1 MAAAA
6 WFDAIPRWR
15 ERLLTSPAFQR
26 WAEANLLTRWIAR
39 RRATQVFDLMA
50 GFVYSQVLLACVRL
64 GLLERLASS
73 GPQTLPALATA
84 LGLPG
89 PHCERLLRAAV
100 ALRLLERR
108 AGDRFGLG
116 ALGAPLAANPGLR
129 ALVEHHQ
136 ALYGDLADPVA
147 LLRGDAGDGALARF
161 WRYAGQAGQAG
172 GAQRAAAYSALM
184 AATQPMVAEQ
194 VLQAYPVARH
204 HRLLDLGG
212 GEAAFACA
220 AARAAPALRV
230 EVFDLPGVAERARAR
245 LAAAGLSA
253 RSEAWAG
260 NFLGDAL
267 PAGADLITLLRVAHD
282 HDDDAVLQLLTAAR
296 QALAPGG
303 RLVLAEPMADTPGA
317 AAMGDAYFGFYLL
330 AMGRGRPRQAA
341 QLITLLQAAGFTRV
355 RQRPTRMPLLVGLLV
370 AETGV

>member
-26 WAEANLLTRWIAR
+26 WAEANPLTRWIAR
-39 RRATQVFDLMA
+39 RRAAQVFDLMA

-64 GLLERLASS
+64 GLLERLAAQ
-73 GPQTLPALATA
+73 GPQTLAVLATA
-84 LGLPG
+84 LGLPV
-89 PHCERLLRAAV
+89 PACERLLRAAV

-108 AGDRFGLG
+108 SGERFGLG

-129 ALVEHHQ
+129 ALVEHHE
-136 ALYGDLADPVA
+136 ALYADLADPVA
-147 LLRGDAGDGALARF
+147 LLRVGHGDGALARF
-161 WRYAGQAGQAG
+161 WPYAAQAGNAG
-172 GAQRAAAYSALM
+172 GAHRAAAYSALM
-184 AATQPMVAEQ
+184 AATQPMVAAQ
-194 VLQAYPVARH
+194 VLQAYPVSRH
-204 HRLLDLGG
+204 RRLLDLGG

-253 RSEAWAG
+253 RSAAWSG
-260 NFLGDAL
+260 NFLSDVL
-267 PAGADLITLLRVAHD
+267 PAGADLITVLRVAHD
-282 HDDDAVLQLLTAAR
+282 HDDGAVLRLLTAAR

-303 RLVLAEPMADTPGA
+303 RLLLAEPMADTPGA

-330 AMGRGRPRQAA
+330 AMGQGRPRQAA
-341 QLITLLQAAGFTRV
+341 QLTTLLQAAGFVRV
-355 RQRPTRMPLLVGLLV
+355 RKLPTHMPLLVGLLV
-370 AETGV
+370 ADTPS